1 MEAFVGKSLKLSE
14 IKEHLQK
21 CERIMSTFHLLAD
34 SNGFGS
40 TSACIYFGQIGSQ
53 RNIVINDDQ
62 ITEFD
67 QALIVAALEQFVESR
82 GYWFDFEKKPYV
94 PYFDH
99 YATLLKFNGRF
110 PEKVKQYYAPTRLQ
124 AALECF
130 LAVDWGKA

>member
-40 TSACIYFGQIGSQ
+40 TSAYIYFGQIGSQ

-67 QALIVAALEQFVESR
+67 QALIVAALEQFAESR
-82 GYWFDFEKKPYV
+82 GCFFEFMQARGHEIFHGAKIVKKQP
-94 PYFDH
+94 
-99 YATLLKFNGRF
+99 RF
-110 PEKVKQYYAPTRLQ
+110 FECLTICDAPTRLQ